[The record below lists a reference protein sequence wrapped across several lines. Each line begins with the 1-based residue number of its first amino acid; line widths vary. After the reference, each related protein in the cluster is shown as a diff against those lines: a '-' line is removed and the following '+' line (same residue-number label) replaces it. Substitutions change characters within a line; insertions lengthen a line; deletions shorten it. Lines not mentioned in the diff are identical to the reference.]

1 MVARSAAALL
11 GCFLLLAGCVTT
23 GELKSISTSDGE
35 ALLASME
42 KKRNADAQFV
52 GQVKVIG
59 PTLGFF
65 PVNVQSDVVIQSPDR
80 VHWAVRSF
88 FGQPTHLLVVDGEN
102 GSWLDLISEGG
113 PVLYTGRPKYFLQT
127 IFGLESLDIE
137 DFIWLWWG
145 CLPKHQWEIQEVLT
159 NVKLK
164 IHVLFLRDQKGRKWQ
179 VTLDS
184 HKNIQQVKVSWGE
197 QLMWTLEYEEFKTEK
212 STTYPTKMKW
222 QIAMEDQGPIRFHL
236 EEGSVHEPTIAK
248 EAFRPPD
255 IPGVEIRPWIQGG
268 F

>member
-1 MVARSAAALL
+1 MVRYLLAAIF
-11 GCFLLLAGCVTT
+11 GFSLLLAGCVTT
-23 GELKSISTSDGE
+23 GELKSISTSAGE
-35 ALLASME
+35 DLLASIE
-42 KKRNADAQFV
+42 KARVPDAQFV

-113 PVLYTGRPKYFLQT
+113 PVLYTERPKYFLQT

-145 CLPKHQWEIQEVLT
+145 RLPQHQWEIQEALT

-164 IHVLFLRDQKGRKWQ
+164 IHVLFLLDQKGRKWQ
-179 VTLDS
+179 VTLNAN
-184 HKNIQQVKVSWGE
+184 KMIQQVKVSWGE
-197 QLMWTLEYEEFKTEK
+197 KLLWTLEYEEFKTEK
-212 STTYPTKMKW
+212 EITYPTKMKW